1 MDIILVAI
9 VVFVL
14 QLEIY
19 TLRKQIKQVD
29 IRSSKRSDLVKL
41 AEMIKM
47 LSLEIRE
54 IEDKK

>member
-14 QLEIY
+14 QLEIC